1 MKIGMICLWLLFAGF
16 IFSYQMLYAAPL
28 AEPITIQG
36 TLDKSG
42 IPVTGTRDYRIRF
55 YDASTGGTQLGGDVT
70 GKTTISDTGRFSI
83 MFFPPSEIKVAKA
96 LFYELAIDTD
106 AIINGVDAD
115 DSDTFLE
122 RIRVT
127 HVPFAILAYDS
138 QRLGGVLAA
147 SYATK
152 TDMAEA
158 GNTLDDAYNQGGAGA
173 GRIINANA
181 GPVEIN
187 GTDGIKVSGGKIT
200 AANATTNNIELNPQT
215 NDKNASSFFMGD
227 GVRDTIKFYSDR
239 RDYSDLNRYGGAK
252 AVFYNSLGGD
262 TISFNAESSNALLT
276 DRGANISLGDGTNN
290 TVTIDATDLSVSSS
304 DGGAIIRLSNS
315 LGNSTI
321 HIDADVSDGA
331 QMAMYHS
338 NQKKTVELK
347 ADNAGLG
354 GQLSMFNTAGAQTVI
369 LDADDSGAGLLNLY
383 DPNGINSINMDSSY
397 GAGGGGALILRN
409 PNNKR
414 TAFIDSAATA
424 LNEGLL
430 TVLGNDE
437 ELGVALYGDT
447 ASDGGQIKV
456 FGSSGMPSI
465 TMDGSEASDEGSQ
478 IEMKNAANS
487 LTIIL
492 DADYFGKG
500 RIDCDEIQLSK
511 AGLLDSVMIYADGN
525 AGGGEMTMSEIGGAE
540 TVSIRAAQGTGDGA
554 HMRLSDVSG
563 YNKII
568 LDAQGTGAAG
578 EIQLNDTSGNMT
590 VKILAAKSSTEG
602 ANISLRHTDGT
613 EKIMLDAQGTGGAG
627 ELILKDPT
635 GDTTVQIVAAES
647 ASDGAQMVLSH
658 ADGTPKIVLD
668 AHGTGEAGTIGVRDE
683 SGDTTVQILAAEV
696 SGQGAQIALAR
707 ADATQTIIL
716 DAEYGASGKGRV
728 TCDELQLTGGSDLS
742 ENFEVNCAPE
752 RVQPGMVVCIDP
764 KDEGKLILS
773 ARAYE
778 KTVAGIISGAGE
790 INPGILMSQK
800 GSSADGKYPV
810 ALTGRAYCHCDA
822 SSGAI
827 EPGDLLTTSG
837 TPGHAMKVA
846 EHERAH
852 GAIIGKAMTSLK
864 EGRGLVLVLVNLQ

>member
-1 MKIGMICLWLLFAGF
+1 MRYGKICLWIVFMGF
-16 IFSYQMLYAAPL
+16 VFSCQLIYAAPL
-28 AEPITIQG
+28 KSPITIQG

-42 IPVTGTRDYRIRF
+42 IAVTGTRDYRIRF
-55 YDASTGGTQLGGDVT
+55 YDSTTEGSQLGADVT

-83 MFFPPSEIKVAKA
+83 MIFPPAEIISATTVY
-96 LFYELAIDTD
+96 YELAIDTD

-115 DSDTFLE
+115 NSDTFLE

-127 HVPFAILAYDS
+127 HVPFAIDS
-138 QRLGGVLAA
+138 QNLGGAAAA
-147 SYATK
+147 SYASK
-152 TDMAEA
+152 ADLAAA

-181 GPVEIN
+181 GPVEIT
-187 GTDGIKVSGGKIT
+187 GADGIKVTGGKIT
-200 AANATTNNIELNPQT
+200 AANATMTNIELNPKT

-227 GVRDTIKFYSDR
+227 GVRDTIKFYTDR
-239 RDYSDLNRYGGAK
+239 RDYLDTNRYGGAK
-252 AVFYNSLGGD
+252 AVFFNSLGQD
-262 TISFNAESSNALLT
+262 TINFNAESSNAVLT
-276 DRGANISLGDGTNN
+276 DRGANITLGDGTNN
-290 TVTIDATDLSVSSS
+290 TVTIDATDVSVSSS
-304 DGGAIIRLSNS
+304 EGGAIIRLSNS
-315 LGNSTI
+315 LGNATI
-321 HIDADVSDGA
+321 YLDADVGDGA
-331 QMAMYHS
+331 QLAMYHS
-338 NQKKTVELK
+338 NQKKTVDLK

-354 GQLSMFNTAGAQTVI
+354 GQLSMSNTAGAQTVI

-397 GAGGGGALILRN
+397 GAGGGGAFIMRN

-424 LNEGLL
+424 LNEGLITL
-430 TVLGNDE
+430 LGNDE
-437 ELGVALYGDT
+437 ELGVALYGDA

-456 FGSSGMPSI
+456 YGSSGMPSI
-465 TMDGSEASDEGSQ
+465 TLDGSEASDEGSQ

-487 LTIIL
+487 ATITL

-525 AGGGEMTMSEIGGAE
+525 AGGGEMTMSESGGAE

-554 HMRLSDVSG
+554 HVRLSDVSG

-568 LDAQGTGAAG
+568 MDAQGTGSAG
-578 EIQLNDTSGNMT
+578 DIQLNDTSGNMT
-590 VKILAAKSSTEG
+590 VKILAAQSATEG
-602 ANISLRHTDGT
+602 ASISLKHTDGT
-613 EKIMLDAQGTGGAG
+613 EKIFLDAQGTGGAG
-627 ELILKDPT
+627 EFILKDPT

-647 ASDGAQMVLSH
+647 AGDGAQMVLSH
-658 ADGTPKIVLD
+658 ANGTPRIVLD
-668 AHGTGEAGTIGVRDE
+668 AQGTGGAGTIGVRDE

-707 ADATQTIIL
+707 ADAAQTIIL

-742 ENFEVNCAPE
+742 ENFEVNSSPE
-752 RVQPGMVVCIDP
+752 KIQPGMVVCIDP
-764 KDEGKLILS
+764 KDEGRLILS
-773 ARAYE
+773 AKAYE
-778 KTVAGIISGAGE
+778 KTVAGIISGAGN

-800 GSSADGKYPV
+800 GSGADGKYPV
-810 ALTGRAYCHCDA
+810 ALTGRVYCYCDA

-837 TPGHAMKVA
+837 TPGHAMKA
-846 EHERAH
+846 ADHQKAQ
-852 GAIIGKAMTSLK
+852 GAIIGKAMSSLK
-864 EGRGLVLVLVNLQ
+864 EGRGLVLVLVSLQ